1 VSIALYAVPPLLAAA
16 AVIAVLFRVVRSS
29 GGR

>member
-1 VSIALYAVPPLLAAA
+1 VSIALYAVPPVLAAV
-16 AVIAVLFRVVRSS
+16 AVIAVLFRMVRNL